1 MRAIIIGAGPVSKPK
16 KSQPGTLL
24 KLCGLPLLKR
34 ALYLLRAVEVRE
46 VIVLL
51 KENVPQIK
59 REIKKGK
66 DLGMRLKFVEK
77 EKWSR
82 TISSLQKEIKEDFF
96 LLIDSDCVFELNLL
110 RVLLQCK
117 KTTLCCDSQPEG
129 SCLTN
134 SPKVFSRDGKVEQI
148 GNDLGN
154 WNKVYA
160 GMGVCRKRVLLK
172 LRDKLLKEG
181 NQSSEEKKNQLSRN
195 KNVGEAEWFT
205 LFNDLP
211 RRTQANCLDIS
222 QTASYDSELR
232 RAVKPFWYRI
242 ASEEDIKIAKK
253 KLIGETQKK
262 TLDVMAW
269 YVHRPLENKIT
280 YYLSEL
286 PLTPNQL
293 TILTNVLAFFITFLF
308 LKGYLLA
315 ASLLTFLVNIM
326 DGLDGKQARAK
337 GMFTKVGNLEHSLDT
352 LYEVSWYIAF
362 SWAVF
367 ILTKSFLPLK
377 LCLIMI
383 LFDAFNRHCS
393 MQFRAV
399 MKTPLADYASFDRAF
414 RRFDGRRNIYTIY
427 ILIGVIIG
435 LPIYSLFAM
444 MVHAILTGVV
454 YFIRAAKH
462 MHAADI
468 GR

>member
-1 MRAIIIGAGPVSKPK
+1 MKAIIIGTGPVSESK
-16 KSQPGTLL
+16 KSPSKLFL

-34 ALYLLRAVEVRE
+34 ALYLLRTAEIRE
-46 VIVLL
+46 VTVLL
-51 KENVPQIK
+51 KEKDPRIK
-59 REIKKGK
+59 RDVKEGK
-66 DLGMRLKFVEK
+66 DLGVRLEFVEK
-77 EKWSR
+77 KEWGEA
-82 TISSLQKEIKEDFF
+82 ISSLQKEMKEEFF

-117 KTTLCCDSQPEG
+117 KTILCCDSQPTG
-129 SCLTN
+129 SCLAN
-134 SPKVFSRDGKVEQI
+134 SPKVFSRSEKIEQI
-148 GNDLGN
+148 GSDLDN
-154 WNKVYA
+154 WNKVYT
-160 GMGVCRKRVLLK
+160 GMALCHKRVLLK
-172 LRDKLLKEG
+172 LRDKLLEEE
-181 NQSSEEKKNQLSRN
+181 NQSSREKKNQLSGDRN
-195 KNVGEAEWFT
+195 TGEPQWFT

-211 RRTQANCLDIS
+211 KRSQAECLDIS
-222 QTASYDSELR
+222 GATTYDSELR
-232 RAVKPFWYRI
+232 RVVKPFWYRI
-242 ASEEDIKIAKK
+242 ASKEDIKVAKK

-269 YVHRPLENKIT
+269 YVHRPIEKKIA

-293 TILTNVLAFFITFLF
+293 TIFTNVLAFFITFLF
-308 LKGYLLA
+308 LKGHLLT

-362 SWAVF
+362 SWAIF
-367 ILTKSFLPLK
+367 MLTKSFLPLK

-399 MKTPLADYASFDRAF
+399 MKVPLADYAPFDRAF
-414 RRFDGRRNIYTIY
+414 RRFDGRRNIYTVY

-435 LPIYSLFAM
+435 QPIYSLFAM
-444 MVHAILTGVV
+444 MAHAILTGVV

-462 MHAADI
+462 MHAADM